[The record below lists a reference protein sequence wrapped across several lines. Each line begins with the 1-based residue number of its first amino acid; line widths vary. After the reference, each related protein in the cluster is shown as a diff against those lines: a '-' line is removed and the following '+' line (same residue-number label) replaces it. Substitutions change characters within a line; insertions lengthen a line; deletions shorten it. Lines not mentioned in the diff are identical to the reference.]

1 MKYYIYTIT
10 NIDDEKYFYVGSSV
24 NFSRRKSHHKKN
36 VTNKRGRLYWSFL
49 YHYIRTN
56 GGWDKFKME
65 IIDQGEVETLKQIK
79 EIEQKFIDTKEPIL
93 NSSKAFKDITTL

>member
-1 MKYYIYTIT
+1 MKYFIY
-10 NIDDEKYFYVGSSV
+10 NIVNTDDDRYFYIGSTV

-56 GGWDKFKME
+56 GGWDKFNMY
-65 IIDQGEVETLKQIK
+65 IIDEGETESLNTLK
-79 EIEQKFIDTKEPIL
+79 EIEQKYIDERHPLL
-93 NSSKAFKDITTL
+93 NSTSAKSYKE